1 MTDVVAKKDFAAMEQ
16 RAAARAGT
24 AVQAREAMRSRAAR
38 PTALRLS
45 EVQPNPQNPRY
56 PDDDPEVVEL
66 ANSMKQVGQLQPALV
81 ISRSDFVTLYPDC
94 EAQLGPAP
102 WVVYVGN
109 RRLAAALLAG
119 LDTFDVRVES
129 EVQSLD
135 DLEDRV
141 LIENIHRKDLPP
153 LLEAAHLQ
161 RRLNRAGQTLRSVA
175 EAIGKSHTY
184 VSQRVALL
192 QLIPEFQ
199 DQLRAG
205 TLSIKDARRLGG
217 MPADEQ
223 RSVLAAGPPF
233 VEQRPVAPAA
243 QVGES
248 SETRLSTAAVGEEGP
263 LHLVPPLVNP
273 VSNDSEIGG
282 DGPPLA
288 SVDTAVAAAEAAT
301 SPREAAGATDPGPR
315 RRAAASAVI
324 QHLDNALA
332 EADRVLSDGGDG
344 DLARAFADAM
354 RHMQKAQNR
363 LRQHLTG

>member
-24 AVQAREAMRSRAAR
+24 AIQAREAMRSRAAR
-38 PTALRLS
+38 PTALRLT

-223 RSVLAAGPPF
+223 RTVLAAGPPF
-233 VEQRPVAPAA
+233 VEQRPGAPAA
-243 QVGES
+243 EVAES
-248 SETRLSTAAVGEEGP
+248 TEVTPSNPAVGEEGP
-263 LHLVPPLVNP
+263 LHLVPPLVNQ
-273 VSNDSEIGG
+273 VSSDSE
-282 DGPPLA
+282 PAAA
-288 SVDTAVAAAEAAT
+288 SADTSGAAAEAAT
-301 SPREAAGATDPGPR
+301 SPREALADATDPDLR
-315 RRAAASAVI
+315 RRTAASAVI

-344 DLARAFADAM
+344 DFAQAFADAT

-363 LRQHLTG
+363 LRKQLAE